1 MPQTI
6 VKIHLLNYKDILK
19 PRGSMKKESL
29 GLYIKEKMT
38 SNYEHFTNP
47 EYGDNPDV
55 EDLIHQLGVNA
66 ITEVME
72 AIRQF
77 ENEVKQ
83 KI

>member
-1 MPQTI
+1 MLKK
-6 VKIHLLNYKDILK
+6 VVRIHLLNYKDVLK

-29 GLYIKEKMT
+29 GLYIKEKMM
-38 SNYEHFTNP
+38 SDYEHFTNP

-55 EDLIHQLGVNA
+55 ADLIHQLGVNA

-72 AIRQF
+72 AVKQF
-77 ENEVKQ
+77 ENEVKS